1 MRKRLFVALI
11 FLSAVFSAAQPAA
24 VNAQVPVYTHH
35 YDTIRTGWN
44 SHETTLTAASFPR
57 NFGAL
62 ATLTFDD
69 QIDAQP
75 LVVPTYVSQGVWH
88 DIVYVATESNTVYAI
103 DATTGTILLQR
114 NLGAPVPAP
123 FGCGNNGP
131 NIGITSTPVID
142 NAGQAIYV
150 MVYVNGSPR
159 PISSTPSSLAP

>member
-11 FLSAVFSAAQPAA
+11 VLSAVSFTAQPAA
-24 VNAQVPVYTHH
+24 VNAQMPVYTYH

-44 SHETTLTAASFPR
+44 SHETTLSATNFPS

-75 LVVPTYVSQGVWH
+75 LIVPAFIAPGVRH
-88 DIVYVATESNTVYAI
+88 DIVYVATESNTVYAV
-103 DATTGTILLQR
+103 DSVTGAILLQR
-114 NLGAPVPAP
+114 NFGAPVPAP

-131 NIGITSTPVID
+131 LPLLVRAVIFHRLGRD
-142 NAGQAIYV
+142 QPDRDQPGF
-150 MVYVNGSPR
+150 G
-159 PISSTPSSLAP
+159 